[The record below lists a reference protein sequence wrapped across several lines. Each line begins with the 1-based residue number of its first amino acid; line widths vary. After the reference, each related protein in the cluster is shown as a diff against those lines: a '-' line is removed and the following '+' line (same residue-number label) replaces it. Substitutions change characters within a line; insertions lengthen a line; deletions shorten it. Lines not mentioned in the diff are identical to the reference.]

1 MARGACGEGCRDAE
15 EDDINSTRDGF
26 MLHLQ
31 LPQLARSLARN
42 GFHGLVDLD
51 SKSQCMCQVGR
62 LCHEEILHKL
72 LGVPS
77 AGFKGINCTFR
88 LVCTK
93 HKKKKTEGKVK
104 EAQEGK
110 STDDQCKGVVKR
122 VAMRT
127 WFDGKSRG
135 RHSNK
140 RNELVCKCSDCG
152 CTLLWGGSDPEFV
165 QERRESADW
174 TAGDNEKAEASMRI
188 DQARSVINKEGLRAE
203 MNQDTPSKR
212 MLPPTLS
219 ARAEAAVDLSYGMHG
234 KKFNSPGV
242 ISKKPNDKVGRV
254 RRQHP
259 NPVFLHQLFKMEE
272 ELHNQ
277 GTREVY
283 MTCCKTF

>member
-1 MARGACGEGCRDAE
+1 MKRFCTNC
-15 EDDINSTRDGF
+15 
-26 MLHLQ
+26 
-31 LPQLARSLARN
+31 
-42 GFHGLVDLD
+42 
-51 SKSQCMCQVGR
+51 
-62 LCHEEILHKL
+62 
-72 LGVPS
+72 S
-77 AGFKGINCTFR
+77 AFLRPGINCTFR

-165 QERRESADW
+165 QERRKLR
-174 TAGDNEKAEASMRI
+174 GIKRRGQRFRDNEKAEASMRI

-242 ISKKPNDKVGRV
+242 ISKKPNDKGQTPTSKPSISSPALQDGRGAT
-254 RRQHP
+254 QP
-259 NPVFLHQLFKMEE
+259 GNKGSLYDMLQNIL
-272 ELHNQ
+272 
-277 GTREVY
+277 G
-283 MTCCKTF
+283 